1 MGGVSLIV
9 IAVIAANVLVSWKGF
24 NDQLFFD
31 KYKFQVGSI
40 LQRKEHYRILSSGF
54 LHVDMM
60 HLLFNM
66 LTLYFFADF
75 IIQFFASPKA
85 MFFGDYSM
93 VNMNLGYGMFLLVY
107 IASIIGGNVMALFM
121 HKNQPYYS
129 AVGASGGV
137 SGILFAAI
145 AAFPELELRIFFAI
159 PMPAWIFAILYLGY
173 SVYGMK
179 NSVGN
184 IGHTAHLGG
193 AIVGLLASIIYFPTL
208 LEFNYLYILG
218 MLIPLGWLGYV
229 MVKGKG

>member
-24 NDQLFFD
+24 NDQYFFE
-31 KYKFQVGSI
+31 KYKFQVGPI
-40 LQRKEHYRILSSGF
+40 LHRKENYRILSSGF

-60 HLLFNM
+60 HLFFNM

-75 IIQFFASPKA
+75 LIEFFASPKA
-85 MFFGDYSM
+85 MFFGDYSLI
-93 VNMNLGYGMFLLVY
+93 NMNLGYGMFLLVY
-107 IASIIGGNVMALFM
+107 LASIIGGNLMALFV

-145 AAFPELELRIFFAI
+145 AAFPELELRLFFAI
-159 PMPAWIFAILYLGY
+159 PMPAWIFAILYLLY

-179 NSVGN
+179 NSIGN

-208 LEFNYLYILG
+208 LEYNYLYISL

-229 MVKGKG
+229 MIKQK